1 MLHIKSNPKKM
12 SSELHS
18 KLDYVTAYRENR
30 LKVAQEILD
39 NRLFFDELVSVCF
52 SPSDK
57 NNHKACWILEF
68 VSYEE
73 LFWLQPHLDF
83 FCSNLKILK
92 DESSIRPIAKVVQLL
107 IKSHYKKD
115 ENSVFLS
122 EENLQ
127 NCIEASFDWLINDVK
142 VATKAYSIR
151 TLYILGN
158 HYDWIHPELQ
168 ITLNKDYGDHS
179 AAYKAVAKEV
189 LKKIEK

>member
-1 MLHIKSNPKKM
+1 MPNKSKKM
-12 SSELHS
+12 LSELQA
-18 KLDYVTAYRENR
+18 KLDYVNAYRENR
-30 LKVAQEILD
+30 LMAAQYVLE
-39 NRLFFDELVSVCF
+39 NQHLFGELVTICF
-52 SPSDK
+52 SPEDK

-73 LFWLQPHLDF
+73 LIWLQPHLDF
-83 FCSNLKILK
+83 LCSNLKVLK
-92 DESSIRPIAKVVQLL
+92 DESAIRPIAKVVQLL
-107 IKSHYKKD
+107 VKSHYKKND
-115 ENSVFLS
+115 DSILLS

-127 NCIEASFDWLINDVK
+127 DCIEASFDWLINDVK

-151 TLYILGN
+151 TLYVLGN

-168 ITLNKDYGDHS
+168 IILNKDYGDHS

>member
-1 MLHIKSNPKKM
+1 MSIKPDKM
-12 SSELHS
+12 SSELQS
-18 KLDYVTAYRENR
+18 KLNYLKAYRENR
-30 LKVAQEILD
+30 LMVAQDVLE
-39 NRLFFDELVSVCF
+39 NPSLFKELVSICF
-52 SPSDK
+52 SPLDK

-73 LFWLQPHLDF
+73 LIWLQPHLDF

-107 IKSHYKKD
+107 VKSHYKKD
-115 ENSVFLS
+115 ENSILFS
-122 EENLQ
+122 ETNLQ
-127 NCIEASFDWLINDVK
+127 DCIEASFDWLINDVK

-168 ITLNKDYGDHS
+168 IILNKDYGDHS

>member
-1 MLHIKSNPKKM
+1 MVV
-12 SSELHS
+12 ELQK
-18 KLDYVTAYRENR
+18 KLDYVYPCRESR
-30 LKVAQEILD
+30 LEVSKEILE
-39 NRLFFDELVSVCF
+39 NPSLFSELILICF
-52 SPSDK
+52 SQEDK

-73 LFWLQPHLDF
+73 LLWLQPHLDF
-83 FCSNLKILK
+83 FCSNLKVLK
-92 DESSIRPIAKVVQLL
+92 DESSLRPIAKVVQLL
-107 IKSHYKKD
+107 VKSHYKKG
-115 ENSVFLS
+115 ENCINLS

-158 HYDWIHPELQ
+158 HYEWIHPELKN
-168 ITLNKDYGDHS
+168 IIEKDFGDHS

-189 LKKIEK
+189 LKKIK

>member
-1 MLHIKSNPKKM
+1 MCSKTKKM
-12 SSELHS
+12 ASELQT
-18 KLDYVTAYRENR
+18 KLDYVNAYRENR
-30 LKVAQEILD
+30 LMAAQDVLENQYL
-39 NRLFFDELVSVCF
+39 FDELISICF
-52 SPSDK
+52 SPLNK

-73 LFWLQPHLDF
+73 LIWLQPHLDF
-83 FCSNLKILK
+83 ICSNLKVLK

-107 IKSHYKKD
+107 VKSHYKKN
-115 ENSVFLS
+115 ENSILLS

-127 NCIEASFDWLINDVK
+127 DCIEASFDWLINDVK

-151 TLYILGN
+151 TLYVLGN

-168 ITLNKDYGDHS
+168 IILNKDYADHS

-189 LKKIEK
+189 LKKID

>member
-1 MLHIKSNPKKM
+1 MPNKPKKM
-12 SSELHS
+12 LSELQA
-18 KLDYVTAYRENR
+18 KLDYVNAYRENR
-30 LKVAQEILD
+30 LMAAQYVLE
-39 NRLFFDELVSVCF
+39 NQHLFGELVTICF
-52 SPSDK
+52 SPEDK

-73 LFWLQPHLDF
+73 LIWLQPHLDF
-83 FCSNLKILK
+83 LCSNLKVLK
-92 DESSIRPIAKVVQLL
+92 DESAIRPIAKVVQLL
-107 IKSHYKKD
+107 VKSHYKKND
-115 ENSVFLS
+115 DSILLS

-127 NCIEASFDWLINDVK
+127 DCIEASFDWLINDVK

-151 TLYILGN
+151 TLYVLGN

-168 ITLNKDYGDHS
+168 IILNKDYGDHT

>member
-1 MLHIKSNPKKM
+1 MCPKSKKM
-12 SSELHS
+12 SSELQE
-18 KLDYVTAYRENR
+18 KLDYVKAYRENR
-30 LKVAQEILD
+30 LMMAQYILE
-39 NRLFFDELVSVCF
+39 NQHLFEELVSISF
-52 SPSDK
+52 SPEDK

-73 LFWLQPHLDF
+73 LIWLQPHLDF
-83 FCSNLKILK
+83 FCSNLKVLK
-92 DESSIRPIAKVVQLL
+92 DESAIRPIAKVVQLL
-107 IKSHYKKD
+107 VKSHYKKD
-115 ENSVFLS
+115 DDSILLS

-127 NCIEASFDWLINDVK
+127 DCIEVSFDWLINDVK

-151 TLYILGN
+151 TLYVLGN

-168 ITLNKDYGDHS
+168 IILNKDYGDHS

>member
-1 MLHIKSNPKKM
+1 MCPKSKKM
-12 SSELHS
+12 PSELQA
-18 KLDYVTAYRENR
+18 KLDYVNAYRENR
-30 LKVAQEILD
+30 LMAAQYVLE
-39 NRLFFDELVSVCF
+39 NQHLFEELVLICF
-52 SPSDK
+52 SPEDK
-57 NNHKACWILEF
+57 KNHKACWILEF

-73 LFWLQPHLDF
+73 LNWLQPHLDF
-83 FCSNLKILK
+83 LCSNLKVLK

-107 IKSHYKKD
+107 VKSHYKKND
-115 ENSVFLS
+115 DSVLLS

-127 NCIEASFDWLINDVK
+127 DCIEVSFDWLINDVK

-151 TLYILGN
+151 TLYVLGN

-168 ITLNKDYGDHS
+168 IILNKDYGNHS

>member
-1 MLHIKSNPKKM
+1 MSTKPDKM
-12 SSELHS
+12 SSELQT
-18 KLDYVTAYRENR
+18 KLNYLKAYRENR
-30 LKVAQEILD
+30 LMVAQDVLE
-39 NRLFFDELVSVCF
+39 NPSLFKELVSICF
-52 SPSDK
+52 SPLDK

-73 LFWLQPHLDF
+73 LIWLQPHLDF

-107 IKSHYKKD
+107 VKSHYKKD
-115 ENSVFLS
+115 ENSILLS
-122 EENLQ
+122 EANLQ
-127 NCIEASFDWLINDVK
+127 DCIEASFDWLINDVK

-151 TLYILGN
+151 TLYVLGN

-168 ITLNKDYGDHS
+168 IILNKDYADHS